1 MLDADEKAVTCRV
14 VKGGVVRDNKLVQLL
29 DSTVSL
35 PQISDRDTEH
45 VKLAS
50 TLECDFLVMN
60 HTRNEKMLYGIK
72 SRLKQMGMN

>member
-1 MLDADEKAVTCRV
+1 MFDADETGVTCRV
-14 VKGGVVRDNKLVQLL
+14 VKGGIVRDNKLVQLI

-35 PQISDRDTEH
+35 PQISDRDTGH

-50 TLECDFLVMN
+50 MLECDFLITN
-60 HTRNEKMLYGIK
+60 HTRNEKMLYGMK